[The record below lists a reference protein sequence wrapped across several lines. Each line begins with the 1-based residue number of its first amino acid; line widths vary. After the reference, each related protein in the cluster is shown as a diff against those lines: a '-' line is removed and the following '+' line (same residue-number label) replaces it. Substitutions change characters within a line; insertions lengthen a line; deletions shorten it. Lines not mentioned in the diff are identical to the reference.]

1 MKRVLWVGLV
11 ILACGI
17 VAPGCGS
24 SPTTPSSGDQTV
36 TITATGVTP
45 SEVRVPLLGRVTF
58 VNNDVRAHAISSDP
72 VQLHS
77 DCPPINDVGFLNPG
91 ESRSTGQLNVTR
103 TCGYHDHINEFD
115 PTWKGRIIVQ

>member
-11 ILACGI
+11 LLACGV

-24 SPTTPSSGDQTV
+24 SPTTPSSDQTI
-36 TITATGVTP
+36 TITANGFTP

-58 VNNDVRAHAISSDP
+58 VNNDVRAHAINSDP
-72 VQLHS
+72 VQLHT
-77 DCPPINDVGFLNPG
+77 DCLPINDVGFLNPG
-91 ESRSTGQLNVTR
+91 ESRPTGQLNVTR
-103 TCGYHDHINEFD
+103 TCGYHDHLNEFD